1 MSWDVEGL
9 LLRAALLA
17 GYGRNAQPLAQR
29 LAAATA
35 SGEGRSCLEAG
46 TPIQLSV
53 DAPGTAQLRVGL
65 RIGDCFNARSLEDLV
80 PSRTLQHLDRFLQP
94 LPAAEHPGF
103 GTWLFWS
110 EARQSIF
117 LDLRDPL
124 PEAALARLRCILA
137 RAQWSRLEKEML
149 PAHAARPWSFRI
161 EAGDTG
167 VNRLDMH
174 WLLSR
179 HTSAESIAEAIAPGC
194 WPRAMEALGHLL
206 RWPGRSGRWVFVT
219 PLLDESKHALRV
231 GNSGWTLVPEDEA
244 KHRAVG
250 DLMSALGGPRDY
262 AQALWSL
269 CRGAASPQWRV
280 GRTCEL
286 MVSADETKSM
296 RARLFFSP
304 EVG

>member
-17 GYGRNAQPLAQR
+17 GYGRDAQPLARR
-29 LAAATA
+29 LAAATTTGA
-35 SGEGRSCLEAG
+35 GRSCLEAG

-53 DAPGTAQLRVGL
+53 DAPGPPALRVGL
-65 RIGDCFNARSLEDLV
+65 RIGDRFSARSIEGLV
-80 PSRTLQHLDRFLQP
+80 PSRTLEHLDRFLRP
-94 LPAAEHPGF
+94 LPEPEHPGF
-103 GTWLFWS
+103 GTWLFWT
-110 EARQSIF
+110 EERQSIF
-117 LDLRDPL
+117 LDLRDPS
-124 PEAALARLRCILA
+124 PDTALARLRCIL
-137 RAQWSRLEKEML
+137 SREASNRLDRTAL

-161 EAGDTG
+161 EADDAG
-167 VNRLDMH
+167 VRRLDMH
-174 WLLSR
+174 WLASR
-179 HTSAESIAEAIAPGC
+179 HASAESIAEAIAPGC
-194 WPRAMEALGHLL
+194 WPRAMEALAHLL
-206 RWPGRSGRWVFVT
+206 RWPGRSGRWVFVS

-250 DLMSALGGPRDY
+250 DLVSALGGPRDY

-286 MVSADETKSM
+286 TVSADETKSV

-304 EVG
+304 EVE